1 MVGSYVAFLKGS
13 EPWVLWKDPVEISKQ
28 ENLGIPVPK
37 SLLSRSPSL
46 DQTPDG
52 MMMFR
57 FGEMGDAYSISAGRR
72 SLRAEEVDEFQITQL
87 LEEVK
92 SAFDDAKQR
101 EGFEMSGRPRAVS
114 RGGLEWVEVEFEAPA
129 IGVVVNQY
137 VGVHQGNVY
146 HYRLERLDSVPAA
159 VRLVPAQM
167 WLTFFKD
174 STLLLE

>member
-1 MVGSYVAFLKGS
+1 M
-13 EPWVLWKDPVEISKQ
+13 Q

-72 SLRAEEVDEFQITQL
+72 SLRAGEVGEFEITQL

-101 EGFEMSGRPRAVS
+101 EGFEMSGQPRAVS
-114 RGGLEWVEVEFEAPA
+114 RGGLEWVEVEFEAPT

-137 VGVHQGNVY
+137 VGVHHGNIY